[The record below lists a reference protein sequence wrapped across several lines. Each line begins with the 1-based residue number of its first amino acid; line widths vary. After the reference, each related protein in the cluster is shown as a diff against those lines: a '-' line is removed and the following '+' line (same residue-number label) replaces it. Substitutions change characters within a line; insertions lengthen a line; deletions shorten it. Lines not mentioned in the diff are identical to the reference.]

1 MTLTIK
7 FGLDNVNLNQHAK
20 YPSKSSFRSKIIVW
34 TDPTSTIRMVE
45 PRRREIRLANLNN
58 WRHFRSGD
66 SQREHGQVGGGRFTD
81 DVVDANTEHRG
92 TGALVSQRQVDAG
105 PSAHLQV
112 PVMGLMAKGN

>member
-1 MTLTIK
+1 MEVLEKPSLDVALTTLLLIYNFQFRSAFQPTMPVSRLTTCTENVSSCETGDLEPMTLTIK

-58 WRHFRSGD
+58 
-66 SQREHGQVGGGRFTD
+66 
-81 DVVDANTEHRG
+81 
-92 TGALVSQRQVDAG
+92 
-105 PSAHLQV
+105 
-112 PVMGLMAKGN
+112 